1 MLASTGQ
8 VRRRL
13 SVFLLAASALSLA
26 YNSEDS
32 QAELFP
38 EYPDRPSAMASE
50 KESGHEAV
58 IRFVIEVGSDV
69 PAPTYVLLNDKD
81 GQPGWIRAFRGS
93 DRVYFRERCEIADC
107 ARRAVV
113 CGAAIPTIR
122 DISATGQIGLIEF
135 IWDGTTSVVD
145 AVSGCETRQPA
156 LPGHFIARFCYS
168 HEANFLG
175 DPGDR
180 DPSGAIPGR
189 LLRPL
194 CVEQPFSLGDD
205 YKEVVFRISDE

>member
-1 MLASTGQ
+1 MATSTGQ

-13 SVFLLAASALSLA
+13 SVFLLAALALSLA
-26 YNSEDS
+26 YNNGGS
-32 QAELFP
+32 QAES
-38 EYPDRPSAMASE
+38 PDEHPNHPSAMASE

-69 PAPTYVLLNDKD
+69 PGPTYVLLNDKD

-113 CGAAIPTIR
+113 CGAAMPMIR

-135 IWDGTTSVVD
+135 IWDGMTSVVD

-156 LPGHFIARFCYS
+156 LPGNFIARFCYS
-168 HEANFLG
+168 READFEGDSDLALG
-175 DPGDR
+175 V
-180 DPSGAIPGR
+180 PGR
-189 LLRPL
+189 LIRPT
-194 CVEQPFSLGDD
+194 CVEKPFTLLDR
-205 YKEVVFRISDE
+205 EVVLKL